1 VTRPTRQ
8 VLLLTVVRAVQ
19 AQPQLVN
26 HPLAR
31 VARVVLIRSEAL
43 LPLRLAVAVAQLVM
57 VATQHRQAFQVAA
70 VRVQATLSQAQRYPM
85 AVVAAVVSLLML
97 ERLALVLMAAATVGL
112 VIPVQPRQARTA

>member
-1 VTRPTRQ
+1 
-8 VLLLTVVRAVQ
+8 LLLTVVRAVQ

-31 VARVVLIRSEAL
+31 VARVVLIRSEVL